1 MKDIKP
7 LVRDTGDEA
16 NEIVLASKK
25 NQQGYLSDGQPS
37 CSDT

>member
-1 MKDIKP
+1 MKYIEP

-25 NQQGYLSDGQPS
+25 NQEGDLSHGQPC
-37 CSDT
+37 CSDP